1 MHGVGKEK
9 EALDFNT
16 EFIHIIYVCMY
27 IYIYIYISLISNGI
41 CTFGTLMAWNIS
53 FTNCKCNHVT
63 LNGLYLNFWHA
74 GSHTS
79 ITASRITRNFIVFS
93 VSRWVLYMLF
103 KFDLSQVSPVSSF
116 CMFEFIQRFSKHSVL
131 RNTRQPSEVIWET
144 YCQYANSAEN
154 QWIYFN
160 GWYILNCHW
169 EFYVP
174 FRYIILMPVD
184 VVWMN
189 SLRDLDGRLNYIL
202 MPAFI
207 SCIPIPTT
215 EWSNKFA

>member
-1 MHGVGKEK
+1 MHVVGKGK
-9 EALDFNT
+9 GALDFNT
-16 EFIHIIYVCMY
+16 EFIHILY
-27 IYIYIYISLISNGI
+27 IYIYVYIYIYPLYLMESVHLATWWLEIFILPTVNVIMLHWMDCIWISDTREVTRASQRLESPETSLGSVFHVEYCICYSSLISH
-41 CTFGTLMAWNIS
+41 
-53 FTNCKCNHVT
+53 KC
-63 LNGLYLNFWHA
+63 
-74 GSHTS
+74 
-79 ITASRITRNFIVFS
+79 R
-93 VSRWVLYMLF
+93 
-103 KFDLSQVSPVSSF
+103 PVSSF

-131 RNTRQPSEVIWET
+131 RNTWQPSEVIWAT

-154 QWIYFN
+154 QWVYFN

-215 EWSNKFA
+215 EWLNKFA